1 MCMEESTSDREGE
14 RERERE
20 RRPSK
25 SSNGFSCALEDM
37 KRERQRELNV
47 FNGVRVNVPKCVLV
61 RMREREIGTLY

>member
-25 SSNGFSCALEDM
+25 SSNCFSCDLEDM